1 MIIFTITVFALIFII
16 SFYLVKELKKRILLS
31 IFLISSS
38 TVAYLLKG
46 NLESFFFVEKNE
58 EIIENII
65 VSESNFEKLDPKRLI
80 FYLENKLKNNP
91 NDLKGWLLLAR
102 TCNLTGYLQKAD
114 LYFKK
119 GLKYFPYNENL
130 LFEYALLKKNSNQL
144 KSSLEILQQLKLI
157 SPENISIREIIID
170 IYIAL
175 KNKEL
180 ARREIESIK
189 RIKGVDLEEVLNIIN
204 KYNL

>member
-1 MIIFTITVFALIFII
+1 M
-16 SFYLVKELKKRILLS
+16 
-31 IFLISSS
+31 
-38 TVAYLLKG
+38 AYLLKG

>member
-1 MIIFTITVFALIFII
+1 MI
-16 SFYLVKELKKRILLS
+16 SFYLVKEFKKRILLS

-46 NLESFFFVEKNE
+46 NIESFFFVEKNE

-170 IYIAL
+170 IYITL

-180 ARREIESIK
+180 AKREIESIK
-189 RIKGVDLEEVLNIIN
+189 RIKGVDVEEVLNIIN

>member
-170 IYIAL
+170 VYITL